1 MRDVI
6 VSVIGSRMVVEEP
19 APSICTSTRAQVY
32 LHAQRG
38 WRWLERHGAGCRTL
52 HFLRL
57 APTTAGLGP
66 PNRRRRVA
74 VNGSVVQNVSTSIG
88 FSVRSETMS

>member
-19 APSICTSTRAQVY
+19 APLDMHLYTRPVY

-57 APTTAGLGP
+57 APTTADLGP